1 MDDAIEG
8 HDVPC
13 DDAANHNCPWGLE
26 GDQSQVQWVSE
37 GQGGGATARLTTG
50 A

>member
-8 HDVPC
+8 HDVPH

-26 GDQSQVQWVSE
+26 GDQSQVQGGRE
-37 GQGGGATARLTTG
+37 GQGGEARLTTG